1 MVSAMWGYIPLIFIP
16 RKWIGVIIAV
26 LLFLLLILV
35 SLKVYNTVQKMI
47 YPTKYMDIVERY
59 AVEYGIDPYLVL
71 AVIKAESNFNPEAKS
86 SKGAIGLMQIQPDT
100 GKWIAENLGIENYN
114 EDLLYNPEVNI
125 RFGCWYINNLNSEF
139 KDPVLVFAAYNA
151 GRGNVQK
158 WLNDKEYSDDGEK
171 LKSIPFKETRDYV
184 DKIIRN
190 YHIFT
195 RLYEGKRKKGIT

>member
-1 MVSAMWGYIPLIFIP
+1 MIFIP

>member
-1 MVSAMWGYIPLIFIP
+1 MWGYIPLIFIP

>member
-1 MVSAMWGYIPLIFIP
+1 
-16 RKWIGVIIAV
+16 
-26 LLFLLLILV
+26 
-35 SLKVYNTVQKMI
+35 MI